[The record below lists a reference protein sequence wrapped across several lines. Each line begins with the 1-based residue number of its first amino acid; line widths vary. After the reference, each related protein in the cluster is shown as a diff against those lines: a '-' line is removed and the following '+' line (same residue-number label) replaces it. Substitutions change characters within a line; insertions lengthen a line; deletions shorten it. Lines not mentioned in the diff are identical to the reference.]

1 MQKYARFPTES
12 HSAYRSKSDV
22 RRKKRQRLRRETA
35 NFARFALFAKTPPPV
50 KATLC
55 LLLGL
60 FCLPL
65 RAQDLILL
73 GSGQEIS
80 ARVTA
85 ISKKK
90 IGYQLPESGDTSTVW
105 LATRDLDMI
114 LYEDGMRQYFSVRAS
129 REVLSQDSTAPD
141 MYVLG
146 AEDSRVYY
154 RDKGAF
160 WGPLLTTALIPFG
173 GIAMG
178 GLTTGLILI
187 VPPSVRDRQLPDP
200 GTYHSNPE
208 YASGFNEQSKKK
220 KNKQALKGFGIGMI
234 YQVLLIAFVSS
245 Q

>member
-1 MQKYARFPTES
+1 M
-12 HSAYRSKSDV
+12 
-22 RRKKRQRLRRETA
+22 
-35 NFARFALFAKTPPPV
+35 
-50 KATLC
+50 KATIC
-55 LLLGL
+55 LLLSL

-65 RAQDLILL
+65 CAQDLILL
-73 GSGQEIS
+73 GSGEEIS

-90 IGYQLPESGDTSTVW
+90 VGYQFPESDDTSTVW

-129 REVLSQDSTAPD
+129 REALSQDSAATD

-146 AEDSRVYY
+146 VEDSRVYY

-187 VPPSVRDRQLPDP
+187 VPPSVRERQLPDP
-200 GTYHSNPE
+200 EAYRSDPE
-208 YASGFNEQSKKK
+208 YTAGFNEQSKKK
-220 KNKQALKGFGIGMI
+220 KNRQALKGFGIGMV
-234 YQVLLIAFVSS
+234 YQLLLIAFVSA